1 MILSI
6 ILWSV
11 RMQSYNRRLYTAEA
25 LWKNL
30 VYVLVFC
37 LFAWWQMRDV
47 FVDDEKNTEISDEE

>member
-1 MILSI
+1 
-6 ILWSV
+6 
-11 RMQSYNRRLYTAEA
+11 MQSYNRRLYTSEA

-47 FVDDEKNTEISDEE
+47 FVDDEPDTDISDEE